1 MEISL
6 NDSYL
11 EFLECEQRYAVLIG
25 GAGSGK
31 SVSVTQKLLI
41 RVLTEKGHRFLLL
54 RKVKATLRNSVF
66 QLLRDMI
73 AEYNLSDQFK
83 VNKSEMSFL
92 HLPTGNEI
100 LLGGMDDPEKIK
112 SVAGITG
119 IWCEEATEFE
129 EDDFNQLELRI
140 RGEKAFYVQFILSL
154 NPIREDHWIKERFFD
169 REDSEVYR
177 LKTTY
182 KDNHFLD
189 AQYIKHLESRVA
201 HNEQLYRVYVLGEWG
216 AITVGMEFY
225 KSFQLSKHITDVRYD
240 ASKPLFLSFDENVHP
255 YISCLVSQIDGKTVN
270 IIDEICLP
278 DPRNTVE
285 QVCKEIE
292 LRYPINSGM
301 YICGD
306 RTSKKEDVKLEK
318 GQNFFNLILGYL
330 DKYKPILRL
339 PKRNPPVQMR
349 GRFINAIFANNYEGI
364 KVNIDTKCQKLKND
378 LLYVKEAQDGGK
390 HKAKKKDKNTGVTF
404 EEYGHTSDCLDY
416 LICEVFKNEFQ
427 MYTNGGKPQ
436 FIKTVQRN
444 AIPKRSRL

>member
-1 MEISL
+1 MKISL

-11 EFLECEQRYAVLIG
+11 EFLKNEQRYAVLIG

-31 SVSVTQKLLI
+31 SVSVTQKILI
-41 RVLTEKGHRFLLL
+41 RILTEKGHRFLLL

-73 AEYNLSDQFK
+73 AEYGLTDQFK

-92 HLPTGNEI
+92 HIPTGNEI

-140 RGEKAFYVQFILSL
+140 RGEKKYYVQFILSL
-154 NPIREDHWIKERFFD
+154 NPIREDHWIKTRFFD
-169 REDSEVYR
+169 REDPEVYT

-189 AQYIKHLESRVA
+189 EQYIRHLEERVA

-225 KSFQLSKHITDVRYD
+225 KAFKLSKHIKGIQYD
-240 ASKPLFLSFDENVHP
+240 PEKPLFLSFDENVHP
-255 YISCLVSQIDGKTVN
+255 YISCLVAQVDGKSVSV
-270 IIDEICLP
+270 IDEICLT
-278 DPRNTVE
+278 DPRNTIE

-306 RTSKKEDVKLEK
+306 RTSKKQDVKLEK

-330 DKYKPILRL
+330 KKYHPVLRL
-339 PKRNPPVQMR
+339 PSKNPPVQMR
-349 GRFINAIFANNYEGI
+349 GRFLNAILANNYEGI
-364 KVNIDTKCQKLKND
+364 DIVINNTCKHLKND

-390 HKAKKKDKNTGVTF
+390 YKAKKKDKNTGVTY

-416 LICEVFKNEFQ
+416 LICEVFKKSFIK
-427 MYTNGGKPQ
+427 YSNGGKPQ
-436 FIKTVQRN
+436 FIKTIKRN
-444 AIPKRSRL
+444 EIPKRSRL